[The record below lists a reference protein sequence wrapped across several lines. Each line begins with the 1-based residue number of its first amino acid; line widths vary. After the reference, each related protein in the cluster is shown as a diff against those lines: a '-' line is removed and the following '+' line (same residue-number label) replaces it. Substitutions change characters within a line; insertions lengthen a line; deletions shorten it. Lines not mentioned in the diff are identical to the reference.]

1 MESILFLGFTLNAW
15 IVIVTV
21 LLVFILMLCTK
32 LPADFVFLG
41 AMTVLMV
48 TGTMAMD
55 CEVRAG
61 NTQIIKDGHP
71 ATDGSGGRTKF
82 FPEQH
87 DRGSHFHQG
96 GKNLVQEA
104 EHRSLQI
111 ADTVELC
118 FGDGRNLYP
127 YRYAA
132 QPVDFRFLYGTDR
145 YPAEY
150 LHSDACRAVL
160 SGGGHPVDD
169 SHAKDGTGAQISG
182 RRIGRNE

>member
-1 MESILFLGFTLNAW
+1 MN
-15 IVIVTV
+15 
-21 LLVFILMLCTK
+21 
-32 LPADFVFLG
+32 
-41 AMTVLMV
+41 
-48 TGTMAMD
+48 